1 MAEIAGGAV
10 VVTTP
15 ATPLRAPQIW
25 AAKLIKTSS
34 WLIGSQELYCKGIH
48 LMTAPIVSKVTHSNI
63 EYLRLFSK
71 SQHIGT
77 TRAKYVMGPQFV
89 SNEIVLS
96 FHVGKT
102 HFAVSAIG
110 DQDDQM
116 VAVTKLKEKYNFSEK
131 FVLCQSY

>member
-1 MAEIAGGAV
+1 
-10 VVTTP
+10 
-15 ATPLRAPQIW
+15 
-25 AAKLIKTSS
+25 
-34 WLIGSQELYCKGIH
+34 
-48 LMTAPIVSKVTHSNI
+48 MTAPIVSRVTHSNI

-71 SQHIGT
+71 SQHIGI

-116 VAVTKLKEKYNFSEK
+116 VAVAKLKEK
-131 FVLCQSY
+131 LHQ

>member
-1 MAEIAGGAV
+1 
-10 VVTTP
+10 
-15 ATPLRAPQIW
+15 
-25 AAKLIKTSS
+25 
-34 WLIGSQELYCKGIH
+34 
-48 LMTAPIVSKVTHSNI
+48 
-63 EYLRLFSK
+63 
-71 SQHIGT
+71 
-77 TRAKYVMGPQFV
+77 MGPQFV

-116 VAVTKLKEKYNFSEK
+116 VAVTKLKEKYDFSEK

>member
-1 MAEIAGGAV
+1 
-10 VVTTP
+10 
-15 ATPLRAPQIW
+15 
-25 AAKLIKTSS
+25 
-34 WLIGSQELYCKGIH
+34 
-48 LMTAPIVSKVTHSNI
+48 
-63 EYLRLFSK
+63 
-71 SQHIGT
+71 
-77 TRAKYVMGPQFV
+77 MGPQFV

-131 FVLCQSY
+131 FVLCQSYKQDELKLKKSVS